1 MVGEPVV
8 PFPALPAP
16 SASRRLPWDIH
27 PALGEDRLRICA
39 RLLAHARRDAIRM
52 ASYEMGDTTWSVG
65 CRAYTFGQQRMR
77 RVAEN
82 RTYNWLSVLDQSNH
96 FVFLIQDVP
105 VRFFRGSADEP
116 TARTLRRQHNEA
128 QQLDLALGEDL
139 AKETAIGRYK
149 HLIGPKLRARTLPG
163 QQGEAALAVAVLNR
177 MIKGAKPVTVRRT

>member
-1 MVGEPVV
+1 
-8 PFPALPAP
+8 
-16 SASRRLPWDIH
+16 
-27 PALGEDRLRICA
+27 
-39 RLLAHARRDAIRM
+39 M

-65 CRAYTFGQQRMR
+65 CRAYAFGQQRMR
-77 RVAEN
+77 RVAEK

-139 AKETAIGRYK
+139 AHGLVFRLALEAGAAEGVDRVVF
-149 HLIGPKLRARTLPG
+149 LALRGEEGHVECFWPVPLDEEPEQARPTGLG
-163 QQGEAALAVAVLNR
+163 QLRLLTEERAELLSS
-177 MIKGAKPVTVRRT
+177 MP